1 MLNLPRELVVGGP
14 LTRQNHAAAVKLA
27 EPRSF
32 VLVQNLASVVR
43 GRVQFGRPM
52 MALVTEKKLGPVR
65 HAVAQMVV
73 AGTMVVQPPVQ
84 VRVSDGP
91 RKQVL
96 DSDGSRSHPARTDEH
111 VDLLG

>member
-1 MLNLPRELVVGGP
+1 MLTLPRELIVGGP
-14 LTRQNHAAAVKLA
+14 LSRQNHAAAVKLA
-27 EPRSF
+27 EHRSF

-43 GRVQFGRPM
+43 GRVHFGRPM
-52 MALVTEKKLGPVR
+52 MALATEKKLGPVR

-91 RKQVL
+91 RNHVR
-96 DSDGSRSHPARTDEH
+96 DSDDSRSLPARTDEV
-111 VDLLG
+111 VDL